1 MCDLDIWTSLGGFC
15 WSQAPAVV
23 WSGLG
28 GELNSQ
34 EDKKGP
40 ELKGP
45 LRVAGQ
51 WRVGGELNNGSSGVY
66 CRKKLNRRF
75 IFTFNYAQIIRW
87 LIESVVRSQQQ
98 PNHDTL
104 IPVTSVRQ
112 WPCGDQFSSHSQLPH
127 YSSDESESPWDIHN
141 PPVIV
146 SSVPTV
152 TCTQLEN
159 HLQEFLA

>member
-1 MCDLDIWTSLGGFC
+1 MEL
-15 WSQAPAVV
+15 V

-51 WRVGGELNNGSSGVY
+51 WRVGGELNNSGVY

-75 IFTFNYAQIIRW
+75 IFAFNYAQIIR
-87 LIESVVRSQQQ
+87 
-98 PNHDTL
+98 
-104 IPVTSVRQ
+104 
-112 WPCGDQFSSHSQLPH
+112 
-127 YSSDESESPWDIHN
+127 
-141 PPVIV
+141 
-146 SSVPTV
+146 
-152 TCTQLEN
+152 
-159 HLQEFLA
+159 